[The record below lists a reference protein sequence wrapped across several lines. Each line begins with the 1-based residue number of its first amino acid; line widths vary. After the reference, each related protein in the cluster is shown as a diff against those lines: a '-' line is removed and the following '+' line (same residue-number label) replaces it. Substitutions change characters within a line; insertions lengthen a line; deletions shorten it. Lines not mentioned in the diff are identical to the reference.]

1 MKNTLALPGGRLQLE
16 SCPLAQL
23 GAPTMAPTAAQL
35 STQRSGHASA
45 GHSAAKEPP
54 PAQPG
59 HEAKPGSAPGTSPS
73 PRTSAPGPRGQGRM
87 PLPDHR
93 VQLFG
98 LPAQQAGASIPELSL
113 PSFQPLDTNS
123 RTRNL
128 SMGEKCTSILTCS
141 LHETSTTRVESH
153 HCPLPHNPDTSRGD
167 TSRPAAMQV
176 HRQRDTLSQ
185 VVTHIS
191 LL

>member
-1 MKNTLALPGGRLQLE
+1 MRAAHWPNWVPQLWPPQQPSSPPSGQATPVQGTQLPKSRPQPSQDMRPSPDQLQALPL
-16 SCPLAQL
+16 PL
-23 GAPTMAPTAAQL
+23 
-35 STQRSGHASA
+35 
-45 GHSAAKEPP
+45 EPP
-54 PAQPG
+54 LL
-59 HEAKPGSAPGTSPS
+59 APGDRAGCPS
-73 PRTSAPGPRGQGRM
+73 LTTVCNSSVCQHSR
-87 PLPDHR
+87 L
-93 VQLFG
+93 
-98 LPAQQAGASIPELSL
+98 
-113 PSFQPLDTNS
+113 SFQPLDTNS

-128 SMGEKCTSILTCS
+128 SRGEKCTSILTCS